1 MVNQWIMLGV
11 GVLLGCAAGYLW
23 VSARAARNQTEAR
36 SRIEGLEAMQAAL
49 REQLATLQSQKESAV
64 QETRLLQE
72 QVRQESNQRTEAQTR
87 LSSLQS
93 AVEDLAGVRQRLEDE
108 KEARARA
115 ETQLQE
121 AQANLEG
128 QRRLLDDAREK
139 LVDTFKALSADAL
152 QGNNQA
158 FLNVAQK
165 AFEALQIRAQG
176 DLEGRQK
183 EIQSL
188 VLPLK
193 ESLDKYEQHVIDL
206 ENARQK
212 AYGSLDQQLNQLTM
226 LHQELQK
233 QTTTLATALKGGPQ
247 VKGRWGEMQLRQV
260 VELAGMAEH
269 CDFIEQETLETE
281 TGRSRPDMII
291 QLPGGR
297 QIAVDSKVPL
307 DAFQTAAAANSERE
321 RKEALAS
328 YSQNVRQQITQLS
341 ARNYAGQLSASPEIV
356 VLFMPGESFFSA
368 ALEQDQSLLVYA
380 MEKRVMLATPTT
392 LIALLLAVAYGWRQE
407 KIQKNAQEISEQ
419 GRLLYD
425 RLRTFLSHFI
435 RVGLELKS
443 AVENYNKATGS
454 LESRVLIA
462 ARRFKELGVAGG
474 DEIPSLDPI
483 EAIPRE
489 LAAPERGEGA

>member
-1 MVNQWIMLGV
+1 MLNEWIMLGV
-11 GVLLGCAAGYLW
+11 GVLAGCAAGYLW
-23 VSARAARNQTEAR
+23 ASSRAAGNRTAAQ
-36 SRIEGLEAMQAAL
+36 SRIEGLESMQTGL
-49 REQLATLQSQKESAV
+49 REQLAMLQSQRDSAA
-64 QETRLLQE
+64 QETRQLQD
-72 QVRQESNQRTEAQTR
+72 QLRQESNQRTEAQTR
-87 LSSLQS
+87 LSTLQS
-93 AVEDLAGVRQRLEDE
+93 TAEELAGIRQRFVDE
-108 KEARARA
+108 KEARTRA

-121 AQANLEG
+121 AQAHLED
-128 QRRLLDDAREK
+128 QRRLLDDARAK

-158 FLNVAQK
+158 FLSVAQQ

-183 EIQSL
+183 EIHAL
-188 VLPLK
+188 VQPLK
-193 ESLDKYEQHVIDL
+193 ESLDKYEQHVIEL

-212 AYGSLDQQLNQLTM
+212 AYGSLDQQLNQLAA

-281 TGRSRPDMII
+281 GGRSRPDMII

-307 DAFQTAAAANSERE
+307 DAFQTAAAASSDRD
-321 RKEALAS
+321 RKEALAT
-328 YSQNVRQQITQLS
+328 YSQTVRQQVTQLS
-341 ARNYAGQLSASPEIV
+341 ARNYAGQLSTSPEIV
-356 VLFMPGESFFSA
+356 VLFLPGESFFSA

-407 KIQKNAQEISEQ
+407 SIQKNAQEISEQ
-419 GRLLYD
+419 GKLLYE

-435 RVGLELKS
+435 RVGSELKS
-443 AVENYNKATGS
+443 AVEHYNKATGS

-462 ARRFKELGVAGG
+462 ARRFKELGIAGG
-474 DEIPSLDPI
+474 EEIPSLDPV

-489 LAAPERGEGA
+489 LAAPERSDGE